1 MKNNHTFV
9 KGAIILTI
17 ATFLSKLLGSVFRI
31 PLQNIAGNEVLG
43 IFTLVYPVYMA
54 VLIISV
60 AGIPIA
66 ISKLISE
73 ARVKDAADDI
83 RDIFVTSGII
93 TFLLGSSS
101 FLLMFG
107 FSEQIALVLGGPFAT
122 YSVMIVSITLIFAP
136 YMAVYRGFF
145 QGYGNMGPT
154 AYSQV
159 LEQFVR
165 VILILALAY
174 ILVAKDAAIDIVSG
188 GVMVGSSI
196 GVVASLIYLRW
207 TFNRS
212 GLKPVSAKK
221 YSFSIFKAWSKKI
234 LLLSIPIC
242 IGALTMALLNLVD
255 SVTIPFQLRG
265 VGFVDLEVADQY
277 GIYSRGLTLVQIAV
291 VFASALI
298 LPLIPY
304 ISAALANN
312 ERERTKSII
321 EKALKFTHL
330 TSWPAAVGLLALTL
344 PINLALFKDLEGSL
358 EIAIILFSS
367 LFTSLAVLT
376 TGILQG
382 MNRSNGA
389 AIIVVICALL
399 KVVLNIIL
407 VGAYGLLGAALS
419 TLITYI
425 ILSGL
430 NYWLIYKT
438 VAFKLLSRETV
449 VYVFASL
456 VMGGVIALPL
466 LFTDVG
472 TWTRL
477 QGFVYTGVMISV
489 GTIIYCLLVFVLKG
503 LSKEELAT
511 IPIIGPKLNKRLLKN
526 VKA

>member
-1 MKNNHTFV
+1 MSKTFV

-73 ARVKDAADDI
+73 ARVKNSDEDI
-83 RDIFVTSGII
+83 RNIFVTSGII
-93 TFLLGSSS
+93 TFLLGSLS
-101 FLLMFG
+101 FLLMFT
-107 FSEQIALVLGGPFAT
+107 FSETIALVLGGPYAT

-145 QGYGNMGPT
+145 QGYGDMKPT

-165 VILILALAY
+165 VALILVIAY
-174 ILVAKDAAIDIVSG
+174 ILVVRGAASDVVAG

-196 GVVASLIYLRW
+196 GVLASLVFLRW

-212 GLKPVSAKK
+212 GLKPASEKK
-221 YSFSIFKAWSKKI
+221 YNWAVFKAWSKKI
-234 LLLSIPIC
+234 LWLSIPIC

-255 SVTIPFQLRG
+255 SVTIPVQLRNA
-265 VGFVDLEVADQY
+265 GFVNLEVADQY
-277 GIYSRGLTLVQIAV
+277 GIYSRGLTLVQIVV

-304 ISAALANN
+304 VTEALAKNDIL
-312 ERERTKSII
+312 RTKTVV

-330 TSWPAAVGLLALTL
+330 TSWPAAIGLMALTL
-344 PINLALFKDLEGSL
+344 PVNLALFKDLEGSL
-358 EIAIILFSS
+358 VIAIISFSA

-376 TGILQG
+376 TGVLQG
-382 MNRSNGA
+382 MNRSNEA
-389 AIIVVICALL
+389 AIIVIISAAVKI
-399 KVVLNIIL
+399 VLNIVL
-407 VGAYGLLGAALS
+407 VGAYGLVGAAIS
-419 TLITYI
+419 TLITYVV
-425 ILSGL
+425 LTAL
-430 NYWLIYKT
+430 NYWMINKT
-438 VAFKLLSRETV
+438 VPFSIVNRATI
-449 VYVFASL
+449 VFAVSSIF
-456 VMGGVIALPL
+456 MGTAIALPL
-466 LFTDVG
+466 TIFTIEE
-472 TWTRL
+472 WTRVTAL
-477 QGFVYTGVMISV
+477 LYTAVSIAVGGSIYGVLV
-489 GTIIYCLLVFVLKG
+489 LLLRALTKD
-503 LSKEELAT
+503 ELAT
-511 IPIIGPKLNKRLLKN
+511 FPIVGNFLAKSLYKTMKG
-526 VKA
+526 

>member
-1 MKNNHTFV
+1 MSKTFV

-73 ARVKDAADDI
+73 ARVKNNDEDI
-83 RDIFVTSGII
+83 RNIFVTSGII
-93 TFLLGSSS
+93 TFLLGSLS
-101 FLLMFG
+101 FLLMFS
-107 FSEQIALVLGGPFAT
+107 FSEQIAVVLGGPYAT

-145 QGYGNMGPT
+145 QGYGDMKPT

-165 VILILALAY
+165 VALILVIAY
-174 ILVAKDAAIDIVSG
+174 ILVARGAASDVVAG

-196 GVVASLIYLRW
+196 GVLASLVFLRW

-212 GLKPVSAKK
+212 GLKPVSEKK
-221 YSFSIFKAWSKKI
+221 YTMTVFKAWSKKI

-255 SVTIPFQLRG
+255 SVTIPVQLRNA
-265 VGFVDLEVADQY
+265 GFVNLEVADQY
-277 GIYSRGLTLVQIAV
+277 GIYSRGLTLVQIVV

-304 ISAALANN
+304 ITEAIAKNDLA
-312 ERERTKSII
+312 RTRTVVQ
-321 EKALKFTHL
+321 KALSFTHL
-330 TSWPAAVGLLALTL
+330 TSWPAAIGLLALTL

-358 EIAIILFSS
+358 VIAIISLSA

-382 MNRSNGA
+382 MNRANEA
-389 AIIVVICALL
+389 AIIVIVSAAI
-399 KVVLNIIL
+399 KIVLNIVL
-407 VGAYGLLGAALS
+407 VGAYGLLGAAIS
-419 TLITYI
+419 TLITY
-425 ILSGL
+425 LVLTGL
-430 NYWLIYKT
+430 NYWMIHRTVPFTMINRATVVFAISSIFMGLA
-438 VAFKLLSRETV
+438 VAFPLSFFAIEEWTRGTALLYTV
-449 VYVFASL
+449 VSISIGAVIYGGL
-456 VMGGVIALPL
+456 VL
-466 LFTDVG
+466 
-472 TWTRL
+472 
-477 QGFVYTGVMISV
+477 
-489 GTIIYCLLVFVLKG
+489 VLKG
-503 LSKEELAT
+503 LTRDELASF
-511 IPIIGPKLNKRLLKN
+511 PLVGNFLAKRLYKTM
-526 VKA
+526 KG